1 MNSIARSDLLA
12 QAWALGGIIGAVACV
27 GVLLLV
33 GIALWVIS
41 IYNQVAR
48 LRISGEGA
56 FADIDVQ
63 LRRRHDLIPN
73 LVETVKGYATHERE
87 TLDAVI
93 SARAKAT
100 SATVISD
107 KIAAEGQLTQ
117 ALGRLMAVAEAY
129 PDLKANQN
137 FLQLQAELGSTEDQ
151 IARSRNGYNAAAGR
165 YNDAIVVFPTNV
177 IVGFFKFEP
186 MAFYEEKDDAVRTAP
201 KVKF

>member
-1 MNSIARSDLLA
+1 MDMTGGSTLIA
-12 QAWALGGIIGAVACV
+12 QAVLGGILGAVLCV
-27 GVLLLV
+27 GGLV
-33 GIALWVIS
+33 IVGLVLWVIS
-41 IYNQVAR
+41 IYNQLAR
-48 LRISGEGA
+48 LRIAGQGA

-137 FLQLQAELGSTEDQ
+137 FLQLQGELGSTENM
-151 IARSRNGYNAAAGR
+151 IARSRSGYNSAAGR
-165 YNDAIVVFPTNV
+165 YNDAIVVFPNNV
-177 IVGFFKFEP
+177 LAGVFKFEAMP
-186 MAFYEEKDDAVRTAP
+186 LYEGKDPAAEEAP
-201 KVKF
+201 KVEF